1 MAEIKWTNVDG
12 AALNGAVSNA
22 QNASNGFAKS
32 LTGLGSD
39 IAGFT
44 DKLQQRADETAK
56 WERDQATQAYISKLY
71 DATSLEDI
79 EKLKASGVLD
89 AQNALNAGAYR
100 GQIDLSQLNQAKS
113 TIYGDTLNRA
123 KNKDDL
129 LNYTPESREVLAQ
142 ARDLIFAGKTSEA
155 AQLVNSSNLSN
166 VAKAN
171 VWNLAFKSMVENL
184 TNEAKLNETGLT
196 LSQQNFASQQ
206 ALNDWLVKNNR
217 SLGQLVAD
225 MEAGRPVPE
234 EFKKLYSTYLN
245 STNQLKV
252 FEQANKKPFEYF
264 SGGDT
269 LNFSPAVDLLG
280 NNINKADARLIQEQ
294 NQPTPQAQNSF
305 GSNEDAE
312 LVKATEQDDIEEKEL
327 VANNPTLAEM
337 LAEKKAKERQV
348 ALASEKP
355 NSPHLSQLK
364 KDLQAIDQN
373 YQAAL
378 QTVRQGESNTERLK
392 KQRLDSDT
400 TNLIKPSKSPFTQ
413 EFIKKYS
420 KDGVYDS
427 DSLDA
432 FKAIVQSDYDKART
446 IAQEAFGI
454 PLNKVDDFLSK
465 VQVADSGQ
473 IANTIKQLNDVAHNL
488 ERLNNQIDLSEQ
500 LADNPV
506 FKNFDHGVRD
516 TFLNTVIDSRNGF
529 SSKIAKDSK
538 TIFGNEQTN
547 LTAQTVIDK
556 LKSTY
561 SGLDEGLLDN
571 ITIRNYI
578 ETAIENKLPPAY
590 IAAAIENTII
600 DAAKRQGKK
609 VEDGE
614 NLAGIFAL
622 GSKNFDQNDF
632 DKLGSLLSGDISAQV
647 RDAQRYA
654 GQHLQNQETI
664 RKNGGIGA
672 IALFK
677 GIESED
683 IKINSDGTVSFQA
696 SPEDILSKLYGEK
709 FSGKHKEDSLQAMRT
724 IRKTIITD
732 SKEFTALLD
741 KFDQRIKAGEDS
753 ETVAIDKERAI
764 KERDDKLAREYASF
778 KAAYNQMK
786 VHYAQLKG
794 QDKVKG
800 AKLLSEVEKKLDTIL
815 RHKKRFNI

>member
-171 VWNLAFKSMVENL
+171 IWNLAFKSMVENL

-454 PLNKVDDFLSK
+454 PLNKADDFLSK

-473 IANTIKQLNDVAHNL
+473 IANTIKQLNDVAHNP

-672 IALFK
+672 TALFK
-677 GIESED
+677 GIESGD

-724 IRKTIITD
+724 IRKAIITD

>member
-245 STNQLKV
+245 STNQFKV

-269 LNFSPAVDLLG
+269 LNFSPTVDLLG

-294 NQPTPQAQNSF
+294 NQPTPQAQINS
-305 GSNEDAE
+305 GSNEDTE
-312 LVKATEQDDIEEKEL
+312 LVKATKQDDIEEKEL

-432 FKAIVQSDYDKART
+432 FKAIIQSDYDKART

-454 PLNKVDDFLSK
+454 PLNKADDFLSK

-473 IANTIKQLNDVAHNL
+473 IANTIKQLNDVAHNP

-672 IALFK
+672 TALFK
-677 GIESED
+677 GIESGD

-724 IRKTIITD
+724 IRKAIITD

>member
-142 ARDLIFAGKTSEA
+142 ARDLIFAGKTPEA

-245 STNQLKV
+245 STNQLNV
-252 FEQANKKPFEYF
+252 FNQANKKLFEYF

-454 PLNKVDDFLSK
+454 PLNKADDFLSK

-473 IANTIKQLNDVAHNL
+473 IANTIKQLNDVAHNP

-672 IALFK
+672 TALFK
-677 GIESED
+677 GIESGD

-724 IRKTIITD
+724 IRKAIITD